1 MNDRR
6 DLTIHFIDGSKMS
19 LAFPKQA
26 GNPNA
31 ILVKLNDA
39 LAARHLLVE
48 ADGAL
53 LMIPFENIKYV
64 QSYPAPDGLPAYT
77 IKAASISDQGGR

>member
-1 MNDRR
+1 MEDKR

-19 LAFPKQA
+19 LNFPKQA
-26 GNPNA
+26 DNPTA
-31 ILVKLNDA
+31 GLLKLNEA

-53 LMIPFENIKYV
+53 LLIPFENIKYV
-64 QSYPAPDGLPAYT
+64 QSYPAPPGLPGYT
-77 IKAASISDQGGR
+77 IKAASVGD

>member
-1 MNDRR
+1 MQDKR

-19 LAFPKQA
+19 LTFPKQSD
-26 GNPNA
+26 NPA
-31 ILVKLNDA
+31 ATLHKLNEA

-64 QSYPAPDGLPAYT
+64 QSYPAPAGLPGYT
-77 IKAASISDQGGR
+77 IKAASVSD